1 MSALASLGRGQG
13 PLEGQSNDHC
23 DEHDGDHDDDHDGDH
38 GDDHY
43 DDHDGDHDD
52 GDGAECIIMDH
63 RPRVDWLW
71 KSYRRILKKLSK
83 ERRYFVMIIDYCGKG
98 KLSWPEP

>member
-1 MSALASLGRGQG
+1 
-13 PLEGQSNDHC
+13 
-23 DEHDGDHDDDHDGDH
+23 
-38 GDDHY
+38 
-43 DDHDGDHDD
+43 
-52 GDGAECIIMDH
+52 MDH

-98 KLSWPEP
+98 KLSWPAP

>member
-1 MSALASLGRGQG
+1 MSALASLGRDRG
-13 PLEGQSNDHC
+13 PLEGQSN
-23 DEHDGDHDDDHDGDH
+23 
-38 GDDHY
+38 DHY
-43 DDHDGDHDD
+43 DDHDGDHDN
-52 GDGAECIIMDH
+52 GNGAECPAIIMDH

-98 KLSWPEP
+98 KLPWPAP